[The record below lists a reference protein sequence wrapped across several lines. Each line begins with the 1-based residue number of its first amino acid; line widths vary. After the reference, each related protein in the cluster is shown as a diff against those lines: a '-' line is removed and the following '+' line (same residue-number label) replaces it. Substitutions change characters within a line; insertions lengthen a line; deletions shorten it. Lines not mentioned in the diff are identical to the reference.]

1 VKKIIF
7 VFTALV
13 STLSFAES
21 DEVKTKVG
29 FLVDT
34 NYSYATNQKDLSESY
49 FTYPTRNN
57 EFGLNLALIQAKVET
72 SKVVA
77 NFGLQTGSSVYKY
90 SQRENRVAGAN
101 VHQAD
106 FTSLIHEASVTYEA
120 MPSLSFQAGI
130 FPVEIAGESFISS
143 KNMTYTRSLIAD
155 AMPYFLSGVR
165 AKIRT
170 SDSWEFGL
178 GLVNGF
184 NLLDVNGNKS
194 LAFDIKYQP
203 QPKFSVLFHSLMGE
217 EVRFRFLYDL
227 VVNYQPMSWWE
238 AKFITA
244 IGFQTKPGGG
254 HYAYWFT
261 FNSTQRF
268 RLNETFALGTRLE
281 YYWDKYQTNYT
292 TATPLGFQTKGVS
305 ANLDTQLNPNLVWR
319 NEVRY
324 LNSLEAIFGNTAPA
338 NDTVGFVTSLT
349 FSAI

>member
-1 VKKIIF
+1 MKTFII
-7 VFTALV
+7 ALLSSV
-13 STLSFAES
+13 SVYSFADT

-29 FLVDT
+29 FVVDT

-57 EFGLNLALIQAKVET
+57 ELGLNLALLKAKVET

-77 NFGLQTGSSVYKY
+77 NFGLQTGASVYKY
-90 SQRENRVAGAN
+90 SQREDRDPAKNFN
-101 VHQAD
+101 QAD
-106 FTSLIHEASVTYEA
+106 LVSMIHEASVTYEA
-120 MPSLSFQAGI
+120 ANNFWIQAGI
-130 FPVEIAGESFISS
+130 FPVELAGESFISS
-143 KNMTYTRSLIAD
+143 QNLTYTRSLIAD

-178 GLVNGF
+178 GVVNGVR
-184 NLLDVNGNKS
+184 LLDVNGNKS
-194 LAFDIKYQP
+194 FTLDIKYQP
-203 QPKFSVLFHSLMGE
+203 RPKFSVLFHAVMGE
-217 EVRFRFLYDL
+217 EVRYRFFYNL
-227 VVNYQPMSWWE
+227 VVNYQPMDFWE

-268 RLNETFALGTRLE
+268 RLNDTFALGTRLE

-292 TATPLGFQTKGVS
+292 TSTLLGFQTKGVS
-305 ANLDTQLNPNLVWR
+305 ANLDTQLSPNLVWR

-324 LNSLEAIFGNTAPA
+324 LNSLDAIFGATTPT

-349 FSAI
+349 FSGI